1 MNTPTEPML
10 GPIGCWLPQK
20 ECATNASL
28 SISCPMLIFV
38 VVCRLCSRVGPLA
51 DFLSGWYLYC
61 TLSTENSGERLP
73 GQQQLDFSDVY
84 VQSLDLTFKLWE
96 ASKGYGGSL

>member
-1 MNTPTEPML
+1 
-10 GPIGCWLPQK
+10 
-20 ECATNASL
+20 
-28 SISCPMLIFV
+28 MLIFV

-84 VQSLDLTFKLWE
+84 VQSVWDLQLLDLTFKLWE